1 MGELQDKSGM
11 AKLNIKDFQELN
23 TWAGQELPE
32 GDWVVVTQE
41 MINDFAKATQDFQWI
56 HVDVEK
62 SEKYS
67 PFKKPVAHGFL
78 SLSLL
83 SKMLGDLVKVNSVK
97 MGVNYGLNKVRFPS
111 PVLVDS
117 RVRLLSGIQEIEAYG
132 DNGVKVLW
140 NCKVA
145 IEDSDKPACVAE
157 FISLMFE

>member
-1 MGELQDKSGM
+1 MGKLIVADFEELKSWQG
-11 AKLNIKDFQELN
+11 K
-23 TWAGQELPE
+23 ELPK
-32 GDWVVVTQE
+32 GDWLSVTQE

-62 SEKYS
+62 AIQYS

-83 SKMLGDLVKVNSVK
+83 SKMLGDLIQVKSVK

-111 PVLVDS
+111 PVVVDS
-117 RVRLLSGIQEIEAYG
+117 KVCLYGSIKAIEPYGENGIKIIW
-132 DNGVKVLW
+132 D
-140 NCKVA
+140 CTVA
-145 IEDSDKPACVAE
+145 IENSDKPACVAE